1 MLIILHAKVF
11 SVIQPTVINVE
22 MASLD
27 LSKNAN
33 IQSPTPILLGPG
45 TSTFELD
52 AQTIVNDK
60 PGSLVITTSP
70 VPADTAETIPQLLMK
85 TSSSAMIGT
94 L

>member
-1 MLIILHAKVF
+1 MLIILHVKVF
-11 SVIQPTVINVE
+11 SGIQPTVTNAE

-33 IQSPTPILLGPG
+33 IQLPTQILLGPG
-45 TSTFELD
+45 TSTFEQD

-60 PGSLVITTSP
+60 PGSLVITTSLA
-70 VPADTAETIPQLLMK
+70 PADTVETIPQLLTK
-85 TSSSAMIGT
+85 TSSSAMTGT